1 MKTRFEIQR
10 RQELLRR
17 VMTLLLAAVF
27 LPGCVL
33 SVAAQQKDKK
43 KKKDETPAT
52 DSSKMVVPMTDEQQ
66 IDYML
71 SEMLGAW
78 QVGDVEKLHAKYADD
93 VSMVNG
99 SWAPPV
105 IGWTN
110 YLAIY
115 QQQRARM
122 QQVRMDRS
130 NTYIKV
136 NGNTG
141 WACYQWDFSAVVDGQ
156 PVQSQGQTTV
166 VVEKRN
172 NRWVIV
178 HNHTSLSPTSQQPAP
193 ANTPTTQ
200 QAPAK
205 PNGL

>member
-1 MKTRFEIQR
+1 MKTRFEIQH

-93 VSMVNG
+93 VYMVTG

-105 IGWTN
+105 I
-110 YLAIY
+110 
-115 QQQRARM
+115 
-122 QQVRMDRS
+122 S
-130 NTYIKV
+130 
-136 NGNTG
+136 
-141 WACYQWDFSAVVDGQ
+141 
-156 PVQSQGQTTV
+156 
-166 VVEKRN
+166 
-172 NRWVIV
+172 
-178 HNHTSLSPTSQQPAP
+178 
-193 ANTPTTQ
+193 
-200 QAPAK
+200 
-205 PNGL
+205 